1 MIKRQLRSEDFGSYR
16 LVKNELVRK
25 VVKIGEIPLKEII
38 CSIPV
43 YCKILCTKNNYV

>member
-25 VVKIGEIPLKEII
+25 VVKNRRNTLKGD
-38 CSIPV
+38 
-43 YCKILCTKNNYV
+43 YM

>member
-25 VVKIGEIPLKEII
+25 VVKIGEIPLTAQRT
-38 CSIPV
+38 SGS
-43 YCKILCTKNNYV
+43 LQ

>member
-16 LVKNELVRK
+16 LVKM
-25 VVKIGEIPLKEII
+25 VVKIGELHII